1 MVEIAHNTVRKYP
14 DEGFDIVSRFVY
26 NTFHS
31 AFDFLQQ
38 NAPGHKLSRSLH
50 KIFSVKKEWFLI

>member
-14 DEGFDIVSRFVY
+14 DEGFNIVSRFVY
-26 NTFHS
+26 DTFHS

-38 NAPGHKLSRSLH
+38 DAPGHKLSRSLH
-50 KIFSVKKEWFLI
+50 KTDRWEARW